1 MKDNDD
7 DEDWLQEK
15 DCMIKEISFAFA
27 ATCSMPDALLLL
39 LLVGGKVLKTFFSLT
54 MFFS

>member
-27 ATCSMPDALLLL
+27 EIGSTPDALLPL
-39 LLVGGKVLKTFFSLT
+39 LLVDDKVLKIYFSIQ
-54 MFFS
+54 